1 MYKEE
6 RLTVNRFAATLCAL
20 LLCVCM
26 LCVPALAEE
35 FGAGLEPLPFD
46 DTPSYVAAKENYL
59 PDDKGY
65 EDESLKVNIE
75 TIRAYDTN
83 ILVARVKIAHPS
95 QIRSAM
101 AGRYGSNTTVV
112 PRVLASRAQAPFA
125 INADF
130 YHYKS
135 VGYIVRQGKLYR
147 DRTHA
152 TYDILIIDDKGDFH
166 VIIDPT
172 EEAAHSFEGTIVNSF
187 NFGPVLVVDGEVVET
202 TKAMNIGIDKPT
214 QRMGIA
220 QTGPLSY
227 LCVATEGPENK
238 DSVGLTIPQFAQL
251 MKDLG
256 AETAYNLDGGGSS
269 SMVLNGEKI
278 NALSTGKSRAVC
290 DILYFGTLVP

>member
-1 MYKEE
+1 MTGV
-6 RLTVNRFAATLCAL
+6 LAAMLLMCAGAAAEQTLA
-20 LLCVCM
+20 
-26 LCVPALAEE
+26 
-35 FGAGLEPLPFD
+35 PLPID
-46 DTPSYVAAKENYL
+46 DSPAYEARQENYL
-59 PDDKGY
+59 PDGSGY
-65 EDESLKVNIE
+65 EDESLSVRIE
-75 TIRAYDTN
+75 TMRAHDTT
-83 ILVARVKIAHPS
+83 ILIARVKVADPS
-95 QIRSAM
+95 QIRTAM
-101 AGRYGSNTTVV
+101 AGRYGTSTTALA
-112 PRVLASRAQAPFA
+112 RNIAKRANAVLA
-125 INADF
+125 INGDYF
-130 YHYKS
+130 NFHHL
-135 VGYIVRQGKLYR
+135 GYLVRQGELYR
-147 DRTHA
+147 DRTSE

-166 VIIDPT
+166 VIVDPT